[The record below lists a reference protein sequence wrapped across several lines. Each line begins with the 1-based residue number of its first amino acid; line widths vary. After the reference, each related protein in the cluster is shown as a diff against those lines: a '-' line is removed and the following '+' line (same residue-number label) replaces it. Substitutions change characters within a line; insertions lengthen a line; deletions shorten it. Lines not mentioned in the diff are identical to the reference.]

1 MRLESELLPEL
12 RLLDGR
18 DGAEREIDGRDGAER
33 EIDGRDDDEREID
46 GRLGAE
52 LGRDADRLDR
62 LLLPELR
69 RDDCPSTNEPAS
81 IVRASTQANTAALKR
96 LFFTTTN
103 MLQLL
108 SPAVWHPG
116 KPGLPFR
123 CCRRFDASDEIG
135 RHNTILRKTKSELP

>member
-1 MRLESELLPEL
+1 MDDR
-12 RLLDGR
+12 DGDERDIDDR
-18 DGAEREIDGRDGAER
+18 DGAEREMDDRDGAER
-33 EIDGRDDDEREID
+33 EMDD
-46 GRLGAE
+46 RLGDE
-52 LGRDADRLDR
+52 LGRDADLLDR

-69 RDDCPSTNEPAS
+69 RDSCPSTDEAAS
-81 IVRASTQANTAALKR
+81 IVTASTRANTAALER

-103 MLQLL
+103 ILQLL

-135 RHNTILRKTKSELP
+135 RHVTILRKPKSELP